1 MTGSLRVL
9 SIGLDD
15 TLLHDRTGAR
25 GDAQDRMLRY
35 ASELDRLTC
44 LVYARRSKRLRA
56 RRLAPNLEVIPTN
69 SPMRWALPLD
79 AWRLGVRLVR
89 ASPVDVVATQD
100 PFTTG
105 LVGLGVR
112 WRCGLPVNVQVFTSF
127 LENPG
132 WDASGALHRLM
143 GRIGRWV
150 LRRAD
155 TVRVESAT
163 ERDKVL
169 RLGVA
174 PEHIWVIPLAVN
186 ARRFEDTDGAAL
198 RLRLLGEM
206 GERLVLSV
214 GRLAPEKDLG
224 TLLSAMRM
232 VRARLPGAR
241 LAIVGDGPEGPR
253 LRRLAADMAAEGTV
267 MFVGPVSHDELP
279 RYFAACDVF
288 ALSSIYE
295 GIPTVLVEAALA
307 GRPVVTTRTPN
318 VTDVMEDGRTGLIV
332 PARSPEA
339 LAFAI
344 LELLEH
350 PARAAAMGR
359 GGRELV
365 RERYD
370 FERIYR
376 DVVAMWTATAA
387 RR

>member
-1 MTGSLRVL
+1 MTASLRVL

-15 TLLHDRTGAR
+15 TLLLDRTVAR
-25 GDAQDRMLRY
+25 GDAQDRMVRY
-35 ASELDRLTC
+35 ASEVDKLTC
-44 LVYARRSKRLRA
+44 VVYARRSKHLTA

-69 SPMRWALPLD
+69 SPTRWALPFD
-79 AWRLGVRLVR
+79 AWRVGMRLAR

-112 WRCGLPVNVQVFTSF
+112 RRCGPPVNVQVFTSF
-127 LENPG
+127 LENPA
-132 WDASGALHRLM
+132 WDASGALHRVM

-174 PEHIWVIPLAVN
+174 TDRVWVIPLAVN
-186 ARRFEDTDGAAL
+186 AARFAADGRTVRAQ
-198 RLRLLGEM
+198 LLGEQ
-206 GERLVLSV
+206 GEQLVLYV

-224 TLLSAMRM
+224 TLLRAMQVVHARM
-232 VRARLPGAR
+232 PRAC
-241 LAIVGDGPEGPR
+241 LAVVGDGPEGPR
-253 LRRLAADMAAEGTV
+253 LRRLAGELGLERSVRVAGAVTHE
-267 MFVGPVSHDELP
+267 ELP
-279 RYFAACDVF
+279 RYYAACDVF
-288 ALSSIYE
+288 ALSSVYE
-295 GIPTVLVEAALA
+295 GIPTVLAEAALA

-318 VTDVMEDGRTGLIV
+318 VTDVVEDRVTGLIV
-332 PARSPEA
+332 PVRAPEA
-339 LAFAI
+339 LASAI
-344 LELLEH
+344 LELLED

-359 GGRELV
+359 AGRQLV

-370 FERIYR
+370 FERIYH
-376 DVVAMWTATAA
+376 DVVAMWAATAE